1 MNRIVPDIDTLEQ
14 HIHEINHN
22 SERYRPQWCPTCG
35 FGGLW
40 VHGSYDRYP
49 DRGLES
55 SGRLNP
61 VPIPRYRCDQCGVT
75 CSRLPSCIAPRR
87 WYIWK
92 VQQQVLLAVLL
103 GESIRSVSRRFM
115 PGRHTI
121 RRWLTWL
128 YCHDQS
134 YRFSLASDFP
144 WLERMPEWSSYWYSA
159 MTTVSLDNLMTC
171 LDNQGVTVP

>member
-1 MNRIVPDIDTLEQ
+1 MYRIVPDIGTLEQ
-14 HIHEINHN
+14 HIHEMNHN
-22 SERYRPQWCPTCG
+22 PDRYRPECCPTCG
-35 FGGLW
+35 FGSLW
-40 VHGSYDRYP
+40 GHGSYDRYP

-55 SGRLNP
+55 GGCFNP
-61 VPIPRYRCDQCGVT
+61 VPIPRYLCSQCAAT

-87 WYIWK
+87 WYTWW

-103 GESIRSVSRRFM
+103 GESIRSVSHHFM

-134 YRFSLASDFP
+134 YRFSLTTDFP
-144 WLERMPEWSSYWYSA
+144 WLERVPEWSSYWYSA
-159 MTTVSLDNLMTC
+159 MTRVSLDNLMTC
-171 LDNQGVTVP
+171 LDNQGVSVP